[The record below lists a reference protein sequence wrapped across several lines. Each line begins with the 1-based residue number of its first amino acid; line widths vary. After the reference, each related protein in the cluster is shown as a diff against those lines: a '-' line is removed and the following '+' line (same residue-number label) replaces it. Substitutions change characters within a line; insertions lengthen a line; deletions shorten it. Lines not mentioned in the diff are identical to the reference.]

1 MMNQLKKHF
10 LIQDLRLLLEI
21 LRKSNDSELNKA
33 TVRLIE
39 SGLIDFQKE
48 INDV

>member
-1 MMNQLKKHF
+1 MNQLKTYF

-21 LRKSNDSELNKA
+21 LKKSNDSELNKA

-39 SGLIDFQKE
+39 IGLIDFKKE
-48 INDV
+48 INDA